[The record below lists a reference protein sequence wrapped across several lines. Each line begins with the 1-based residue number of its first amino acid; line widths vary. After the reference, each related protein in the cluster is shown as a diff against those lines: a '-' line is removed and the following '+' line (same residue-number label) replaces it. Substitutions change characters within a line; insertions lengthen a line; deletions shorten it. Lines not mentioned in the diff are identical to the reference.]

1 MQIGQIGD
9 KSGPSGRKV
18 KSGYFESTEIWLFK
32 VHGPWL
38 LNWAVR
44 RFYTV
49 FKMPTYYPQ
58 KFHVNFPTTRPM
70 YLSTDRF
77 FRQDVSGQF

>member
-32 VHGPWL
+32 VHG
-38 LNWAVR
+38 
-44 RFYTV
+44 Y
-49 FKMPTYYPQ
+49 
-58 KFHVNFPTTRPM
+58 
-70 YLSTDRF
+70 
-77 FRQDVSGQF
+77 